1 MALNIETFNNQTGQN
16 GFYKAVSHPLA
27 TEAATRLLNDLKSWK
42 RVAVYDPMGCT
53 EDFFEFYSPEGIS
66 FVDVYVQTIEKVGT
80 TVLGH
85 TAQPVTELPSTD
97 AGVVFVMAFDA
108 ERLVQDIRHLLP
120 NPVEVIT
127 LDTLRLPPAMLVN
140 KNNYTHPTNF
150 ATNFAFFRDTADSHT
165 RLITVNYW
173 ARYGAKNVRLW
184 LQLFDKNGKVLKQWI
199 EEPIACDEAIVID
212 SQEIRERFS
221 LKEFTGQLFIH
232 ALGIAGHDT
241 VKYALDIYG
250 DIGNA
255 LSCTHDA
262 NAWPADFYAGLPA
275 PRANE
280 NVVLWVQNSH
290 PNTIPAGEIGFKIM
304 GTDKYSLLDTEVRP
318 FATLPVS
325 INQILPDAF
334 WPQQIEVLAGKH
346 FIRPR
351 YEITSIGG
359 DTRIAHVNVER
370 TDLKSDHQISG
381 ISELMGKGY
390 ILPAPIL
397 PAETWNSLAL
407 PTPMTTS
414 QDNLPIALLA
424 HDPEGQEILR
434 LPLGKLPRNHARC
447 VDLSRETQIKD
458 LLGGQFG
465 HMELVYDFSSG
476 GDSDGWLHSLFR
488 FENRATGNVAETSF
502 GAHIFN
508 TVLTYGT
515 EPQSYSGRAPGLTT
529 RLFLRVGTEP
539 LETICHLIYP
549 SSTPWHSQ
557 SKTDIKLFN
566 GEGEEIARERI
577 EIPCGGS
584 RFWKQSE
591 LFDAQT
597 RKTAGKKSYVIVR
610 DTTCRLFGYHGL
622 VHPDGGFSLD
632 HMFGF

>member
-1 MALNIETFNNQTGQN
+1 MALKIETFNNQTGQN

-27 TEAATRLLNDLKSWK
+27 AEAAIKLLNSLKSSSK
-42 RVAVYDPMGCT
+42 VAVYDPMCWA
-53 EDFFEFYSPEGIS
+53 EDFFEFYATEEIPIS
-66 FVDVYVQTIEKVGT
+66 NIYVQPVEKVGT
-80 TVLGH
+80 IILGH
-85 TAQPVTELPSTD
+85 TVQPITELPDTK
-97 AGVVFVMAFDA
+97 AGVLLVIAFDA
-108 ERLVQDIRHLLP
+108 ERLVQDIQHLLP
-120 NPVEVIT
+120 EQTEVIT
-127 LDTLRLPPAMLVN
+127 LDALRLPSTMLAN
-140 KNNYTHPTNF
+140 EKIYMHPTNF
-150 ATNFAFFRDTADSHT
+150 ATNFAFFRDTADNHT

-173 ARYGAKNVRLW
+173 ARYGAENVRLW
-184 LQLFDKNGKVLKQWI
+184 LQLFDSDGKILKQWM
-199 EEPIACDEAIVID
+199 EEPFGDAQSIVID
-212 SQEIRERFS
+212 SHEIRERFS
-221 LKEFTGQLFIH
+221 LQEFTGQLFIH
-232 ALGIAGHDT
+232 ALGVAGHNS

-250 DIGNA
+250 DDGNA

-275 PRANE
+275 PQANE
-280 NVVLWVQNSH
+280 KIVLWVQNSH

-304 GTDKYSLLDTEVRP
+304 GTDKYSLLDTEVGP
-318 FATLPVS
+318 FATVPVS
-325 INQILPDAF
+325 VNQILPDAA

-346 FIRPR
+346 FVRPR
-351 YEITSIGG
+351 YEITSTNG

-370 TDLKSDHQISG
+370 TDLKSDPKLSDIR
-381 ISELMGKGY
+381 ELMGKGY

-397 PAETWNSLAL
+397 PTETWSSIAL

-414 QDNLPIALLA
+414 QDKLPIALLVNEP
-424 HDPEGQEILR
+424 DGQEILR
-434 LPLGKLPRNHARC
+434 LPLGNLPRNHTRC
-447 VDLSRETQIKD
+447 INLSRETNIEN
-458 LLGGQFG
+458 LLSGQFG
-465 HMELVYDFSSG
+465 HMELVYDFTSG
-476 GDSDGWLHSLFR
+476 HHGDGWLHSLFR

-508 TVLTYGT
+508 TVLTYGA

-549 SSTPWHSQ
+549 SSTSWHSK
-557 SKTDIKLFN
+557 STTDIKLFN
-566 GEGEEIARERI
+566 GEGDEVANERI
-577 EIPCGGS
+577 GIPCGGS

-597 RKTAGKKSYVIVR
+597 RKKAGKNSYIILR